1 MAFVSTDALYDKE
14 VLRHYEYLVGRLMK
28 DYFSC
33 NLQQT
38 ITCDKKNLS
47 LLSVFGVLFV
57 LIIVLHFMLPILS
70 VISFFLWTLRLTWG
84 VVYMSYNFSPL
95 CSPCIPTCLGAG
107 LYELSE
113 QLLPMRISI
122 PVTLYHADKCNSDLT
137 LKPEFAKSM
146 PNFACGKTCLDMPYQ
161 MDDIATVLI
170 AVETWIRYDR
180 AIFAQRIFTQS
191 HFVFPRRMNKNYLAI
206 IEKYAADVRQNADG
220 YVLGFIVCIFFNFY
234 KLIALFIILTVLL
247 PFCLNLIFSL
257 ITFIGVLILKYSFFA
272 YGINIYSNMN

>member
-1 MAFVSTDALYDKE
+1 
-14 VLRHYEYLVGRLMK
+14 
-28 DYFSC
+28 
-33 NLQQT
+33 
-38 ITCDKKNLS
+38 
-47 LLSVFGVLFV
+47 
-57 LIIVLHFMLPILS
+57 
-70 VISFFLWTLRLTWG
+70 
-84 VVYMSYNFSPL
+84 MSYNFSPL
-95 CSPCIPTCLGAG
+95 CSPRIPTCLGAG

-113 QLLPMRISI
+113 QSLPMHISI
-122 PVTLYHADKCNSDLT
+122 PVTLYHANKCNSDLT

-170 AVETWIRYDR
+170 VVETWIRYDH
-180 AIFAQRIFTQS
+180 AIFVQRIFTQS

-206 IEKYAADVRQNADG
+206 IEKYAADVRQNANG

-247 PFCLNLIFSL
+247 SFCLNLIFSL

-272 YGINIYSNMN
+272 YGINIYSNMNCKHIAQRHKLQYMLRI